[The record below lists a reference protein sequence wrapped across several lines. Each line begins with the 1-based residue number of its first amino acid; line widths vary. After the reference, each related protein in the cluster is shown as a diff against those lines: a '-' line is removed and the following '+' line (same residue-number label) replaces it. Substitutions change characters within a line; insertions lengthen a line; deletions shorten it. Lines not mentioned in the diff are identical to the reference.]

1 VIWPQ
6 NALGVKDELHC
17 QLLLSNPS
25 YVAQEKLDGMRAVV
39 HITKSGLRI
48 FSRSAGVKDPTRPL
62 EKTSSMLHLAK
73 LTFPDLIG
81 TVLDGEI
88 LIPGKDSSE
97 IAGSVHRKNGNNGLV
112 KLFVFDILRFCGRDL
127 TGKTL
132 AERLPLLLTTKLM
145 MQGSEHIQFVSF
157 ATTLEQKEK
166 LYQSVFN
173 NGGEGVMLKNL
184 VGKYIEGGRPANNWF
199 KFKKSATFDCVVM
212 GFSKGKGKFATRIG
226 AVAFGQ
232 FVDGK
237 LVELGQASGM
247 TDPVRNDMSD
257 HPEKYISNVVVI
269 KGMER
274 LKSGA
279 IRHPRYVG
287 LRPDKSP
294 KECVYYPNE
303 Q

>member
-1 VIWPQ
+1 MNCQ
-6 NALGVKDELHC
+6 GVKDELHC

-39 HITKSGLRI
+39 HVAKSGLRI

-62 EKTSSMLHLAK
+62 EKTSSLPHLAK

-88 LIPGKDSSE
+88 LIPGKDSAE
-97 IAGSVHRKNGNNGLV
+97 IAGSIHRKNGNNGLV

-127 TGKTL
+127 TNKTL

-145 MQGSEHIQFVSF
+145 MQGTDDVRFLPF

-166 LYQSVFN
+166 LYQSVFK
-173 NGGEGVMLKNL
+173 NGGEGIVLKNL
-184 VGKYIEGGRPANNWF
+184 TGTYLQGGRPANNWF
-199 KFKKSATFDCVVM
+199 KFKKSREFDVVCI
-212 GFSKGKGKFATRIG
+212 GFTKGAGKYNNRIG
-226 AVAFGQ
+226 ALVFGQ
-232 FVDGK
+232 YVNGQ
-237 LVELGQASGM
+237 LTELGQASGM
-247 TDPVRNDMSD
+247 SDAIRNQMSD
-257 HPEKYISNVVVI
+257 HPEKFIGKVLTI
-269 KGMER
+269 RGMER

-279 IRHPRYVG
+279 IRHPRYIG
-287 LRPDKSP
+287 IRIDKNP
-294 KECVYYPNE
+294 KDCIYREDE